1 MWGYVLCVNIHF
13 FPPHSVI
20 THGNMSSIWQILTGK
35 SQFKVLNMTGLE
47 HQGRFFFLRLENRNV
62 KINYSP
68 SLPPAS
74 PIQVCCYKLTMLF
87 SVCVFYLFIFF
98 PVFIFVFVS
107 FRVKTQ
113 NVYLIF
119 IMNDW
124 GKSDAGG
131 FWQQG
136 HRQPLS
142 WDDTCCYLPRYARLL
157 LGLMSIFKHFNLHPH
172 HIIYHTLIPC
182 AQQGIFQC

>member
-98 PVFIFVFVS
+98 SCFYFCFCFLQS
-107 FRVKTQ
+107 Q
-113 NVYLIF
+113 NPKCLLNFYNEGL
-119 IMNDW
+119 
-124 GKSDAGG
+124 GKVWCRRFLAVGP
-131 FWQQG
+131 QVAPQ
-136 HRQPLS
+136 
-142 WDDTCCYLPRYARLL
+142 
-157 LGLMSIFKHFNLHPH
+157 LG
-172 HIIYHTLIPC
+172 
-182 AQQGIFQC
+182 